1 MSVNNING
9 LNGVNTPRS
18 GDSGKLEK
26 SGDSLAQEK
35 ARVDTQSPAVG
46 DSVNLTDTAGQL
58 RRIEASLADL
68 PEVDNDKVA
77 AIRQSIENGSYQVD
91 AARVADNLLQ
101 FESALNK

>member
-9 LNGVNTPRS
+9 LNGTNTPRS
-18 GDSGKLEK
+18 GDGGKLAKTGDAAVREQEK
-26 SGDSLAQEK
+26 SGAALAG
-35 ARVDTQSPAVG
+35 AT
-46 DSVNLTDTAGQL
+46 DSVSLTDTAAQL

-91 AARVADNLLQ
+91 ASRIADSLLQ
-101 FESALNK
+101 IESSLNK

>member
-9 LNGVNTPRS
+9 LNGANTPRS
-18 GDSGKLEK
+18 GDSGKLGK
-26 SGDSLAQEK
+26 SGDSLAQEQ
-35 ARVDTQSPAVG
+35 ARTNAPAPGVG
-46 DSVNLTDTAGQL
+46 DSVSLTDAAAQL

-91 AARVADNLLQ
+91 AARVADSLLQ
-101 FESALNK
+101 VESALNK

>member
-9 LNGVNTPRS
+9 LNGVNAPRS
-18 GDSGKLEK
+18 GDSGKLGK

-35 ARVDTQSPAVG
+35 ARVDAQSPAVG
-46 DSVNLTDTAGQL
+46 DSVNLTDTAEQL

-91 AARVADNLLQ
+91 AARVADSLLQ